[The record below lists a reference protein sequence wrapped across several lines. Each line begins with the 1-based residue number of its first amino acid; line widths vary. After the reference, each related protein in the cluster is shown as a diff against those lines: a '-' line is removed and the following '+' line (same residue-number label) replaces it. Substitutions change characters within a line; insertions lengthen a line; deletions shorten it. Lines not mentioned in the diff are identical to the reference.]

1 MIEPIAIPT
10 EEDLQ
15 DIKVKVFRDGKFIE
29 LSLHELPLSVQQT
42 AYAILSSS
50 CEF

>member
-15 DIKVKVFRDGKFIE
+15 DIKVRVSRDGRLIE
-29 LSLHELPLSVQQT
+29 LPLHELPQLVQQT
-42 AYAILSSS
+42 AYAVLLSSG
-50 CEF
+50 EF